1 MLKSLET
8 KMYKSFFAHIF
19 LKNRDRFTS
28 NHNQNN
34 HRPILHISSTAFHQW
49 KCFIFVIICN
59 YPRREHVAAAQWLC
73 KYLFEKLYKLWVLT
87 ELVPDWVCLC
97 IHVCMAM
104 AWLSTF

>member
-49 KCFIFVIICN
+49 KCFILWSSVIIQEDSMLQQHSGCVSTCLRN
-59 YPRREHVAAAQWLC
+59 YTN
-73 KYLFEKLYKLWVLT
+73 Y
-87 ELVPDWVCLC
+87 
-97 IHVCMAM
+97 
-104 AWLSTF
+104 